1 MLNQVVLVGR
11 IEAIDDENTS
21 IVLRVPRNVKND
33 EGIYEDDYIGIEL
46 LDKLSKNSIKYLEA
60 GTLVGVKGRVVGVNG
75 KVSIAAEKI
84 SFLSTKVK
92 KEEE

>member
-21 IVLRVPRNVKND
+21 IVLRIPRNVKND

-46 LDKLSKNSIKYLEA
+46 PDKLSKNSIGYLEA

>member
-11 IEAIDDENTS
+11 IEVIDDENTS
-21 IVLRVPRNVKND
+21 IVLRIPRNVKNE

-46 LDKLSKNSIKYLEA
+46 SDKLSKNSIGYLEA
-60 GTLVGVKGRVVGVNG
+60 GTLVGVKGRIVGVNG

>member
-46 LDKLSKNSIKYLEA
+46 PDKLSKNSIKYLEA

>member
-33 EGIYEDDYIGIEL
+33 EGIYEDDYIGVEL
-46 LDKLSKNSIKYLEA
+46 SDKLSKNSIKYLEA

>member
-46 LDKLSKNSIKYLEA
+46 PDKPSKNSIEYLEA
-60 GTLVGVKGRVVGVNG
+60 GTLVGVKGRIVGVNG